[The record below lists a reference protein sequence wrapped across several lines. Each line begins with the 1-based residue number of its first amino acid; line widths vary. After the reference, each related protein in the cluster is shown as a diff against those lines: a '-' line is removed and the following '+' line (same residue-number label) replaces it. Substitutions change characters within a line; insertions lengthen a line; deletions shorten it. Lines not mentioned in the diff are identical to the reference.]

1 MSRLRPVVLAA
12 LALNLAACA
21 APVPIRHYTLQPP
34 AVIAG
39 EEALPGF
46 VLKDVRVPAH
56 VDVVP
61 LMVRRGDAAL
71 AVMEGH
77 QWASPLKLE
86 WRGALG
92 LALRRAGAGPDLAR
106 SGLAPDPAVPMLQVD
121 VQQFDT
127 LPGDMV
133 QASGIWSLLRD
144 AAGEL
149 PAVAL
154 VCRFNLQAPAAA
166 EPADWVRAH
175 QQLVTRLAA
184 QMVGVMQRLQTR
196 DTANCPN

>member
-1 MSRLRPVVLAA
+1 MNKLRPIGLAVLTTM
-12 LALNLAACA
+12 LAACA
-21 APVPIRHYTLQPP
+21 APAPIRHYTLQPP
-34 AVIAG
+34 AVAAG
-39 EEALPGF
+39 EDALSGF

-61 LMVRRGDAAL
+61 LMIRRGDAAL

-106 SGLAPDPAVPMLQVD
+106 SGLAPDPTVPMLQVD

-127 LPGDMV
+127 LPGDV
-133 QASGIWSLLRD
+133 VHASGIGSLVRE
-144 AAGEL
+144 AAGES

-154 VCRFNLQAPAAA
+154 VCRFDLQAPAAA
-166 EPADWVRAH
+166 DPADWVRAH
-175 QQLVTRLAA
+175 QQMITRLAT
-184 QMVGVMQRLQTR
+184 QMMAVMQQSQARRSAT
-196 DTANCPN
+196 CPN